1 MSNKT
6 KQNRFFR
13 LGALIGLMTLG
24 GVAGCGEGMT
34 EPTASAM
41 YALTGNVAGP
51 YGTTS
56 GTVQGPG
63 NNQLTPVTKIVG
75 YHTSAYVYGIRLYW
89 GSTSVLYGQTNG
101 VTGDVFDLTDDP
113 VVSVRYLVNL
123 GVMRGIKFT
132 TGDGRTLELGLI
144 PATAVAFSSADAL
157 FTDLQ
162 TWKGTING
170 TPVLWG
176 AKFYYTTP

>member
-1 MSNKT
+1 
-6 KQNRFFR
+6 
-13 LGALIGLMTLG
+13 MTLG

-63 NNQLTPVTKIVG
+63 SNQLTPVTKIVG
-75 YHTSAYVYGIRLYW
+75 YHSSAYIYGIRLYW

-101 VTGDVFDLTDDP
+101 IT
-113 VVSVRYLVNL
+113 
-123 GVMRGIKFT
+123 
-132 TGDGRTLELGLI
+132 
-144 PATAVAFSSADAL
+144 
-157 FTDLQ
+157 
-162 TWKGTING
+162 
-170 TPVLWG
+170 
-176 AKFYYTTP
+176 